1 MNRKS
6 MGIAHWAIRVMA
18 ISLALLL
25 FSVIGVVATQTVAQ
39 ASGQAKAANFPPTF
53 FPKKTPSL
61 SPTVSLTPDPTVSPT
76 PDPTADPT
84 PSPTPKPTP
93 SPTPKPTPTIVPTV
107 SLNGGNAPVVMVTPK
122 STPNTVPTPTPT
134 AQQATPTAIVQV
146 TTTPNSNTSAAT
158 NKTDDG
164 IMTMIAPFTGPI
176 MGVGSLVFLSTT
188 GLIGLTVWKRRK
200 AQPIQELEE
209 VGVFQ
214 PQAPPTQVEGG
225 WKDSYEAAKYSDNYY
240 AQPTAFAP
248 VAPIEN
254 MAMTPFEMQGIAQYS
269 PLMGAFNSSFLD
281 APVPPPN
288 SDFRL
293 LPIDYPQIIETTTDQ
308 EMPHTPSDTG
318 MQSPQPALYSA
329 PIQPQPISDPLATEE
344 IPTTPPGVSPTYQ
357 EPQSDPLLE
366 AMMQQAQMGIFVL
379 PGRFQSPQTGPK

>member
-93 SPTPKPTPTIVPTV
+93 SPTPKPTIVPTV
-107 SLNGGNAPVVMVTPK
+107 SLNGGNPPVVMVTPK

-134 AQQATPTAIVQV
+134 AQEATPTAIVQF

-200 AQPIQELEE
+200 AQPVQELEE

-248 VAPIEN
+248 AAPIEN

-293 LPIDYPQIIETTTDQ
+293 LPIHY
-308 EMPHTPSDTG
+308 
-318 MQSPQPALYSA
+318 L
-329 PIQPQPISDPLATEE
+329 
-344 IPTTPPGVSPTYQ
+344 
-357 EPQSDPLLE
+357 
-366 AMMQQAQMGIFVL
+366 
-379 PGRFQSPQTGPK
+379 